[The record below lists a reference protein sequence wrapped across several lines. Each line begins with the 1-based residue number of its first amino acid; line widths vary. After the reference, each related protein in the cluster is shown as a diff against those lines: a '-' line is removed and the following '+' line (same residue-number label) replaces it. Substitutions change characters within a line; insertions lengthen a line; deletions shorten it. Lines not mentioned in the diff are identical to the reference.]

1 MNPHQKIIQ
10 ELTAFYS
17 ISRELASCPD
27 LDEALKKILGI
38 IDEQLGLHRSS
49 ILLLQG
55 DSDELSTEIAHGL
68 SESEKQKGRFKV
80 GEGITGSVLKTGDP
94 IIVPDID
101 LEPRFLN
108 RTGSR
113 SQRSREK
120 LAFLAVPLTFQGKNI
135 GVLSADRTIVGEG
148 ADLDEDL
155 RVLST
160 ISSIIAQAV
169 VLRKRFSE
177 EKKRLEDQTE
187 RLEHALKNRYSIDGW
202 IGRSRIM
209 QQVSESVHLVSKSR
223 ATVLIMGE
231 SGTGKE
237 VIAKAIHFNSPR
249 NKKPF
254 IQINCAAIPE
264 SLLESELFGHEK
276 GAFTGA
282 HIARPGKFE
291 SAHEGTLFLDEIGE
305 ISPSVQVK
313 LLRVLQERVVERIGG
328 NRAVPVDVRII
339 AATNRNLE
347 EAIRKNQFREDL
359 YYRLNVV
366 PIFLPPLRQRKEDI
380 PLLVAHFLSRFNAEN
395 RRSIEMT
402 PGAIEAMIQH
412 DWPGNVREL
421 ENMME
426 RLVVMSPDESVS
438 REDVVRTLAL
448 FPANQPFETERPA
461 PSPPESPNASRHYG
475 NGHDETLLPQAVSE
489 LEKKRILD
497 VLDRCGWIKTRAAS
511 LLGITARQLGYR
523 MMKYGIDSFPPYM
536 KDKER
541 KT

>member
-1 MNPHQKIIQ
+1 MNPNQKIIQ
-10 ELTAFYS
+10 ELTAFFS

-27 LDEALKKILGI
+27 LDEALGKILKI
-38 IDEQLGLHRSS
+38 MDEQLGLHRSS

-55 DSDELSTEIAHGL
+55 DSGELSTEIAHGL

-80 GEGITGSVLKTGDP
+80 GEGITGAVLKTGDP
-94 IIVPDID
+94 IVVPDID

-120 LAFLAVPLTFQGKNI
+120 LAFLAVPLTFQGRNI
-135 GVLSADRTIVGEG
+135 GVLSADRTIAGEG
-148 ADLDEDL
+148 SDLDEDL
-155 RVLST
+155 RVLTT

-177 EKKRLEDQTE
+177 EKKRLEDQTV
-187 RLEHALKNRYSIDGW
+187 RLEHALKNRYAIDGW

-209 QQVSESVHLVSKSR
+209 QQVSESVHLVSRSR

-291 SAHEGTLFLDEIGE
+291 LAHEGTLFLDEIGE
-305 ISPSVQVK
+305 ISPAVQVK

-328 NRAVPVDVRII
+328 SKTVPIDVRII

-380 PLLVAHFLSRFNAEN
+380 SLLAAHFLSRFNEEN
-395 RRSIEMT
+395 GRSVEMT

-421 ENMME
+421 ENMLE
-426 RLVVMSPDESVS
+426 RLVVMSPKDFVS
-438 REDVVRTLAL
+438 QEDVVRTLAL
-448 FPANQPFETERPA
+448 FPTKQPSLPERSPDSRAETTYLP
-461 PSPPESPNASRHYG
+461 RHSG
-475 NGHDETLLPQAVSE
+475 NGQEETLLPQAVSD
-489 LEKKRILD
+489 LERKRILD

-523 MMKYGIDSFPPYM
+523 MMKYGIDSGPPFM
-536 KDKER
+536 VDKER
-541 KT
+541 KP